1 MAMSC
6 PRTRAVARDSQYV
19 SIGEEA
25 RPFLYQPLARVRSR
39 ARELAIRLAIGAAPR
54 DVALLVVRQALTW
67 TGGGTALGLAVA
79 FGLTRFLAS
88 LLYGV
93 NPADP
98 WTFGGV
104 ALLIALVA
112 CAAAL
117 VPARRA
123 SRQDPLAT
131 LRDA

>member
-6 PRTRAVARDSQYV
+6 PRTRAV
-19 SIGEEA
+19 
-25 RPFLYQPLARVRSR
+25 
-39 ARELAIRLAIGAAPR
+39 
-54 DVALLVVRQALTW
+54 
-67 TGGGTALGLAVA
+67 GTALGLAVA